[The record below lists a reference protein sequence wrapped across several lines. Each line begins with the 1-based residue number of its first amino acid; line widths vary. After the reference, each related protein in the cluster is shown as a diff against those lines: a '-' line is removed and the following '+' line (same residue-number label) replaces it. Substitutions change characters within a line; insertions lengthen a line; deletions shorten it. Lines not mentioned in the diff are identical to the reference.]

1 MSAVGTGRTMRRLA
15 ILPVV
20 AALALSVAACGP
32 GAPSEEGGGG
42 GGEDISSKLRI
53 GVKATDSDAQIYY
66 AKELGYFKDAGL
78 NVEVRQISDGAAIA
92 SGVVSKSLEIGS
104 ANVTSVATSA
114 AEGLPFVFLAPGSM
128 YDETGPISASLVVPK
143 DSKVKSAADLKGKT
157 VAVNGL
163 KNITDLAVKSWV
175 DKNGGDS
182 KTLKFIE
189 FPFPQMPAALDQGKV
204 DAALILE
211 PALSKAVGNCCRVL
225 GNAYGGISKRFMT
238 SGWVATKEWSEKN
251 PEKAKKFSEV
261 MAKTA
266 AWANKEEN
274 HERSAEILVKNLE
287 IEEKTAAN
295 MKRAIY
301 GETLEAGLIQPQID
315 VGVKYDVVT
324 KELDAKDLISTAVT
338 SK

>member
-1 MSAVGTGRTMRRLA
+1 MPAVGTRRVLRRLA
-15 ILPVV
+15 IIPVV
-20 AALALSVAACGP
+20 AALALSFAACGP
-32 GAPSEEGGGG
+32 GAPSGGGG
-42 GGEDISSKLRI
+42 GDKESSGKLRI
-53 GVKATDSDAQIYY
+53 GVKATDSDAQVYY

-78 NVEVRQISDGAAIA
+78 NVEIRQISDGAAIA

-114 AEGLPFVFLAPGSM
+114 AEGLPFTFLAPGSM
-128 YDETGPISASLVVPK
+128 YDENGPISASLVVPK
-143 DSKVKSAADLKGKT
+143 DSKVKTAADLNGKT

-163 KNITDLAVKSWV
+163 KNITDLAVKSWA

-225 GNAYGGISKRFMT
+225 SNAYSGISERFMT
-238 SGWVATKEWSEKN
+238 SGWVTTKEWSEKN
-251 PEKAKKFSEV
+251 PEQAKKFSEV

-274 HERSAEILVKNLE
+274 HEKSAEILVKNLE

-315 VGVKYDVVT
+315 VGVKYKVVT
-324 KELDAKDLISTAVT
+324 KEIDAKDLISPAVT